1 MPPLTRSP
9 AFHAWIVLVVVTLA
23 SWFLTE
29 ETDAAHLGA
38 TLVVLIAGLKGTLVI
53 SRFMEVDWRPAPLR
67 LILTAWT
74 VAVMALI
81 LGGYWA
87 VALA

>member
-1 MPPLTRSP
+1 MPPLTRSH
-9 AFHAWIVLVVVTLA
+9 AFYAWIVLVVVTLA

-38 TLVVLIAGLKGTLVI
+38 TLVVLIAGVKATLVI
-53 SRFMEVDWRPAPLR
+53 SHFMEVGWRPAPLR
-67 LILTAWT
+67 LILTVWT

-81 LGGYWA
+81 IGGYWA
-87 VALA
+87 VTLA

>member
-29 ETDAAHLGA
+29 ETSAVRLGA
-38 TLVVLIAGLKGTLVI
+38 TLVVLIAGIKATMVI
-53 SRFMEVDWRPAPLR
+53 ARFMEVGWRPAPLR
-67 LILTAWT
+67 LILTIWT
-74 VAVMALI
+74 LAVMTLI
-81 LGGYWA
+81 LGGYWLTA
-87 VALA
+87 AA

>member
-29 ETDAAHLGA
+29 ETNAAHIGA
-38 TLVVLIAGLKGTLVI
+38 TLVVLIAGVKATLVI
-53 SRFMEVDWRPAPLR
+53 SRFMEVGWRPAPLR
-67 LILTAWT
+67 LILTVWT
-74 VAVMALI
+74 IAVVVLI

-87 VALA
+87 TALA